1 MSRPTALTLRS
12 VQLLV
17 GLFLYGASTA
27 LQVRA
32 VVGVGS
38 WTVLTQGLENVLP
51 WSFGVITVVSSV
63 VILLLWI
70 PLRQRPGIGT
80 LCNVL
85 AIGPS
90 ADLVL
95 SLVPEPD
102 GLLPRVLLFAAGLVL
117 LAVATACY
125 IGAGLGTGA
134 RDGLMVGVHE
144 RFGWPLWLARTVIEV
159 TVVLVGWLLGGDVGV
174 GTVVAAFAIGPMV
187 QPLMPLFRR
196 LPWSPTRSDATA
208 PDDVDG
214 SAPTPGGD
222 GTPAVRV
229 APCDSECPPTATPDP
244 SSAVR

>member
-1 MSRPTALTLRS
+1 MHRTPALVLRS

-85 AIGPS
+85 AIGPA

-95 SLVPEPD
+95 WLVPEPD
-102 GLLPRVLLFAAGLVL
+102 GLVARVLLFAAGLVL

-159 TVVLVGWLLGGDVGV
+159 TVVVVGWLLGGDVGV
-174 GTVVAAFAIGPMV
+174 GTVVAAFVIGPMV

-196 LPWSPTRSDATA
+196 LPWSPTRASGAGA
-208 PDDVDG
+208 VR
-214 SAPTPGGD
+214 TPGG
-222 GTPAVRV
+222 GETGAARV
-229 APCDSECPPTATPDP
+229 APCASECPPAATPAP

>member
-1 MSRPTALTLRS
+1 MPRSTALALRS
-12 VQLLV
+12 VQLAV

-51 WSFGVITVVSSV
+51 WSFGVITVASSV

-70 PLRQRPGIGT
+70 PLRQKPGIGT

-95 SLVPEPD
+95 WLVPEPD
-102 GLLPRVLLFAAGLVL
+102 GLVARVLLFAAGLAL

-196 LPWSPTRSDATA
+196 LPWSPTRTDDRSTRTDDGPGTA
-208 PDDVDG
+208 
-214 SAPTPGGD
+214 PGGD
-222 GTPAVRV
+222 ETAATRV
-229 APCDSECPPTATPDP
+229 APCDSECPPTATPAR

>member
-1 MSRPTALTLRS
+1 MSRSAALVLRF
-12 VQLLV
+12 VQLAV

-90 ADLVL
+90 ADVVL
-95 SLVPEPD
+95 WLVPEPD
-102 GLLPRVLLFAAGLVL
+102 GLVARVLLFAAGLAL

-144 RFGWPLWLARTVIEV
+144 RFGWPLWVARTVIEL
-159 TVVLVGWLLGGDVGV
+159 TVVAVGWLLGGNVGV

-196 LPWSPTRSDATA
+196 LPWSPTRSGRVGTRSSTVGTGREAH
-208 PDDVDG
+208 
-214 SAPTPGGD
+214 PTPVTSPHLADTDTTPVGGA
-222 GTPAVRV
+222 GTVG
-229 APCDSECPPTATPDP
+229 
-244 SSAVR
+244 

>member
-1 MSRPTALTLRS
+1 MPRSTALVLRF
-12 VQLLV
+12 VQLAV

-51 WSFGVITVVSSV
+51 WSFGVVTVVSSV

-95 SLVPEPD
+95 WLVPEPD
-102 GLLPRVLLFAAGLVL
+102 GLVARVLLFAAGLAL

-125 IGAGLGTGA
+125 IGAGLGAGA

-159 TVVLVGWLLGGDVGV
+159 TVVVVGWLLGGDVGV

-196 LPWSPTRSDATA
+196 LPWSPRRRGGA
-208 PDDVDG
+208 
-214 SAPTPGGD
+214 PGG
-222 GTPAVRV
+222 GAPSTARV
-229 APCDSECPPTATPDP
+229 APCDSECPPTATPAR

>member
-1 MSRPTALTLRS
+1 MSRSPALVLRS

-17 GLFLYGASTA
+17 GLFLSGAATA

-32 VVGVGS
+32 VVGVSS
-38 WTVLTQGLENVLP
+38 WTVLTQGLEHVLP
-51 WSFGVITVVSSV
+51 WSFGVVTVVSSV
-63 VILLLWI
+63 VVLLLWI

-95 SLVPEPD
+95 WLVPEPD
-102 GLLPRVLLFAAGLVL
+102 GLVARIALFVAGVAL

-159 TVVLVGWLLGGDVGV
+159 TVVVVGWLLGGDVGV
-174 GTVVAAFAIGPMV
+174 GTVVAAFAIGPLV

-196 LPWSPTRSDATA
+196 LPWSPVQVVADTGREARPTPA
-208 PDDVDG
+208 A
-214 SAPTPGGD
+214 APT
-222 GTPAVRV
+222 AV
-229 APCDSECPPTATPDP
+229 P
-244 SSAVR
+244 

>member
-1 MSRPTALTLRS
+1 MSRTTALTLRS
-12 VQLLV
+12 VQLVV

-32 VVGVGS
+32 VVGVAS
-38 WTVLTQGLENVLP
+38 WSVLTQGLEHVVP
-51 WSFGVITVVSSV
+51 WSFGVITVVTSG

-80 LCNVL
+80 LCNAL

-95 SLVPEPD
+95 WLVPEPA
-102 GLLPRVLLFAAGLVL
+102 GVPGRVLLFCAGLAL
-117 LAVATACY
+117 LALATACY
-125 IGAGLGTGA
+125 IGAGFGTGA

-159 TVVLVGWLLGGDVGV
+159 TVVAVGWVLGGDVGV
-174 GTVVAAFAIGPMV
+174 GTVVAAFAIGPLV

-196 LPWSPTRSDATA
+196 LPWSPARQPLA
-208 PDDVDG
+208 PAPSTHAPAPAPAPLVPAPLVPVDG
-214 SAPTPGGD
+214 AD
-222 GTPAVRV
+222 RV
-229 APCDSECPPTATPDP
+229 E
-244 SSAVR
+244 

>member
-1 MSRPTALTLRS
+1 MSRSTARTLRF
-12 VQLLV
+12 VQLAV

-63 VILLLWI
+63 VILLLWV
-70 PLRQRPGIGT
+70 PLRQKPGIGT

-90 ADLVL
+90 ADVVL
-95 SLVPEPD
+95 WLVPEPD
-102 GLLPRVLLFAAGLVL
+102 GLVARVLLFAAGLAL

-159 TVVLVGWLLGGDVGV
+159 TVVAVGWLLGGDVGV

-196 LPWSPTRSDATA
+196 LPWSPTRSDARLPASSRPNRCLGATR
-208 PDDVDG
+208 DV
-214 SAPTPGGD
+214 A
-222 GTPAVRV
+222 
-229 APCDSECPPTATPDP
+229 
-244 SSAVR
+244 

>member
-1 MSRPTALTLRS
+1 MPRSTALVLRF
-12 VQLLV
+12 VQLAV

-51 WSFGVITVVSSV
+51 WSFGVVTVVSSV

-95 SLVPEPD
+95 WLVPEPD
-102 GLLPRVLLFAAGLVL
+102 GLVARVLLFAAGLAL

-125 IGAGLGTGA
+125 IGAGLGAGA

-159 TVVLVGWLLGGDVGV
+159 TVVVVGWLLGGDVGV

-196 LPWSPTRSDATA
+196 LPWSPQRRGGA
-208 PDDVDG
+208 
-214 SAPTPGGD
+214 PGG
-222 GTPAVRV
+222 GAPSTARV
-229 APCDSECPPTATPDP
+229 APCDSECPPTATPAR